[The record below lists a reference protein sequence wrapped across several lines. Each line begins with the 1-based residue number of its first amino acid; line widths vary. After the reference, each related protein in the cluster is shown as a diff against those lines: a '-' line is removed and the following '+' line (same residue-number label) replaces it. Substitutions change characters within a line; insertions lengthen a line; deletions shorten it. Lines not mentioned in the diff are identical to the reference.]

1 MTVVMDIEVLRE
13 VIEALTRALEER
25 GVEILTGGLS
35 EDGDVYLEC
44 RLPQAGTMGAD
55 RFMLNLS
62 NTIRDVV
69 LVDRD
74 QPWLGI
80 DERILSTDGR
90 ARKIQQVVAHRMA
103 VVEAMM
109 QTDEREFRRRLK
121 AVGQNSG
128 RLRVW
133 KMEKGKEP
141 KLAFWYENGE
151 PVQ

>member
-1 MTVVMDIEVLRE
+1 MDIEVLRE

-55 RFMLNLS
+55 GVVINLS

-69 LVDRD
+69 YLDRD
-74 QPWLGI
+74 RPWLGMDKRVLAP
-80 DERILSTDGR
+80 DER

-103 VVEAMM
+103 IIEALM
-109 QTDEREFRRRLK
+109 QPDQECRRRLE
-121 AVGQNSG
+121 AIGQRTG

-133 KMEKGKEP
+133 QGGKGEEP
-141 KLAFWYENGE
+141 RLVLWYEDGE